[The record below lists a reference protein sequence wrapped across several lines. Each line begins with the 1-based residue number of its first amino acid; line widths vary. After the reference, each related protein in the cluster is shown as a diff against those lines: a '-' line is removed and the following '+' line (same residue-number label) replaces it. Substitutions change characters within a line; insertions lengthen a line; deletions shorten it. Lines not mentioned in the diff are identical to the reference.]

1 MSGLSKRVPVGWDW
15 LLAAFLGIVIYNLN
29 VTSQGA
35 PLNGVGGAPGPA
47 SAGIT
52 DGARTAFYVA
62 LAVTG
67 AVLTVGG
74 FALIVAERRWRS
86 AGALASRSFAGL
98 TAVGLAG
105 LLLDYRD
112 GPVSWLHLA
121 VYVLMVLGLIRFVR
135 VSAMLASAGEDEP
148 ALQRT

>member
-1 MSGLSKRVPVGWDW
+1 M
-15 LLAAFLGIVIYNLN
+15 LAAFLGIVIYNLN

-98 TAVGLAG
+98 TAVGWP
-105 LLLDYRD
+105 D
-112 GPVSWLHLA
+112 GCSTT
-121 VYVLMVLGLIRFVR
+121 GTGR
-135 VSAMLASAGEDEP
+135 SAGCIS
-148 ALQRT
+148 RSMC